1 MEADK
6 DTTERGDMKTIPMVT
21 SDCVLAVAD
30 KAMRTDMP
38 VFGTEVLEELIEDQP
53 HLMRMITFMLT
64 EIIAKDKDEE
74 TAAMDAVQTM
84 CCIGVVF
91 KAIKAQVEA
100 NEMASL
106 FSEEEGEV
114 A

>member
-6 DTTERGDMKTIPMVT
+6 DTTERGDEMTIPMVT

-30 KAMRTDMP
+30 KAMRSDMP
-38 VFGTEVLEELIEDQP
+38 DFGTEMLDELIEDQP
-53 HLMRMITFMLT
+53 NLMKVISFMLT
-64 EIIAKDKDEE
+64 EIIAKGKDEE
-74 TAAMDAVQTM
+74 TAARDAVQTM

-91 KAIKAQVEA
+91 KAIKAQIEA

-106 FSEEEGEV
+106 FSEEGEV
-114 A
+114 V

>member
-1 MEADK
+1 MEADNN
-6 DTTERGDMKTIPMVT
+6 TTERGDEMTIPMVT

-30 KAMRTDMP
+30 KAMRSDMP
-38 VFGTEVLEELIEDQP
+38 VFGTEMLDELIKDQP
-53 HLMRMITFMLT
+53 HLMKVISFMLT
-64 EIIAKDKDEE
+64 EIIAKGKDEE

-84 CCIGVVF
+84 CVIGVVF

-114 A
+114 V

>member
-1 MEADK
+1 M
-6 DTTERGDMKTIPMVT
+6 TIPMVT
-21 SDCVLAVAD
+21 SDCILAVAD

-38 VFGTEVLEELIEDQP
+38 VFGTEMLDELIKDQP
-53 HLMRMITFMLT
+53 HLMRAISFMLT
-64 EIIAKDKDEE
+64 EIIAKGKDEE

-84 CCIGVVF
+84 CVVGVVF

-114 A
+114 V